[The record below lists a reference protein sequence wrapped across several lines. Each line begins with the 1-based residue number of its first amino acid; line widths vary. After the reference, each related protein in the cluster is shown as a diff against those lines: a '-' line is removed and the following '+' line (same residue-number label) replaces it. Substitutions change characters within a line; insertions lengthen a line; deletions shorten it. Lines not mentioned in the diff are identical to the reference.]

1 MLVGCW
7 SAGGNGSG
15 AGRAAALGAGWVAA
29 AGCGVRPLSAP
40 FPKWLR
46 PGRAVTAARALPGPR
61 RSERSRSP
69 GTKALSGRRGAQRT
83 PRTRRVSSPDL
94 QRPKTNSRWQSLLG
108 TSTQLTFLESS
119 SPLKRLATVCTDP
132 ALGNEE
138 FDTVIFFF
146 SFRALK
152 ETLPTSFYYP
162 HTPSMHSEDEGR
174 RKRSSTFVMHLV
186 GGQPG
191 GLVGPCIKKVR

>member
-1 MLVGCW
+1 M
-7 SAGGNGSG
+7 
-15 AGRAAALGAGWVAA
+15 
-29 AGCGVRPLSAP
+29 
-40 FPKWLR
+40 
-46 PGRAVTAARALPGPR
+46 R
-61 RSERSRSP
+61 R
-69 GTKALSGRRGAQRT
+69 GRRGHDGSAPLTYSGRLIGH
-83 PRTRRVSSPDL
+83 RYGFRLSFFFFFFL
-94 QRPKTNSRWQSLLG
+94 KRPKTNSRWQSLLG

>member
-1 MLVGCW
+1 MGR
-7 SAGGNGSG
+7 GSRLRG
-15 AGRAAALGAGWVAA
+15 
-29 AGCGVRPLSAP
+29 SP
-40 FPKWLR
+40 FVCTLPKWLR

-94 QRPKTNSRWQSLLG
+94 QRPSYWTSLWISSFLFFFFFFLKRPKTNSRWQSLLG